1 MQTTTGSATTTTLIS
16 PFGGRLVDL
25 MVPQEELA
33 EARAYASTLP
43 SIQISARAVCDLEM
57 LARGAFSPLD
67 RFMNEADFRRVVSEM
82 RLADGTLFPMPIT
95 LPVPADAEL
104 QLGSDIALRDSMNDL
119 LAVMT
124 VKELYPWDA
133 TEVAQ
138 KVFGTQDSKHPIV
151 NEMARWGGVNA
162 SGKLRM
168 LQMPRH
174 YDFKE
179 IRRTPAE
186 TRSILEQTG
195 RANVVA
201 FQTRNPMHRV
211 HEELTKRA
219 IAGVDG
225 VLLLHPVV
233 GMTKP
238 GDVDHFT
245 RVRTYKALA
254 QNYYEPDRIVLSL
267 LPLAMR
273 MGGPR
278 EALWHAII
286 RRNHGANHLVVG
298 RDHAGPGKD
307 SHGTPFYGPYDAQEM
322 VKEHEAETGVTM
334 VPFEELLYLPD
345 EDRYEEVSKIPAG
358 TKTMN
363 ISGTQVREEYLA
375 KGKLLPAWFT
385 RPETAEIL
393 GEAYP
398 PRHKQGVCL
407 WFTGLSGAGKST
419 TARVLSELLLEAGR
433 QVTELD
439 GDVVRTHLS
448 KGLGFSRED
457 RDTNILRI
465 GFVAGEV
472 VRHGGTVICAA
483 VSPYR
488 GTRESVREMMGEDQ
502 FVEVFVDTPLSV
514 CEVRDVKGMYAK
526 ARRGEIKEFTGIS
539 DPYEPPLNPEITLD
553 TERHTP
559 EENARNI
566 MVWLAE
572 RGFVRSEAP
581 ANSNGRHA

>member
-1 MQTTTGSATTTTLIS
+1 MPEDTTASDSPVSRVRAVEQARRRSALQTTTGSATTTTLIS

-57 LARGAFSPLD
+57 MASGAFSPLD

-179 IRRTPAE
+179 IRRTPAQ

-225 VLLLHPVV
+225 VPPAPPRRRHDQAGRRRPLHP
-233 GMTKP
+233 GP
-238 GDVDHFT
+238 HLQ
-245 RVRTYKALA
+245 ALA

-273 MGGPR
+273 LGGPR

-298 RDHAGPGKD
+298 RDP
-307 SHGTPFYGPYDAQEM
+307 
-322 VKEHEAETGVTM
+322 
-334 VPFEELLYLPD
+334 
-345 EDRYEEVSKIPAG
+345 R
-358 TKTMN
+358 
-363 ISGTQVREEYLA
+363 
-375 KGKLLPAWFT
+375 
-385 RPETAEIL
+385 RPRQGL
-393 GEAYP
+393 
-398 PRHKQGVCL
+398 PRHPLLRPVRRPGDGQRARGRD
-407 WFTGLSGAGKST
+407 GASRWSPSRSSST
-419 TARVLSELLLEAGR
+419 C
-433 QVTELD
+433 
-439 GDVVRTHLS
+439 RTRIATRR
-448 KGLGFSRED
+448 SR
-457 RDTNILRI
+457 RSRP
-465 GFVAGEV
+465 A
-472 VRHGGTVICAA
+472 
-483 VSPYR
+483 
-488 GTRESVREMMGEDQ
+488 Q
-502 FVEVFVDTPLSV
+502 
-514 CEVRDVKGMYAK
+514 
-526 ARRGEIKEFTGIS
+526 RR
-539 DPYEPPLNPEITLD
+539 
-553 TERHTP
+553 
-559 EENARNI
+559 
-566 MVWLAE
+566 
-572 RGFVRSEAP
+572 
-581 ANSNGRHA
+581 